1 MIEGIPV
8 AELAYIKLM
17 PSSVAAS
24 GGGTALAIY
33 RKKGADLSAAMES
46 PTDIVNY
53 SGYTVIKEF
62 YNPDYDKQP
71 DNSKA
76 DKRMTLSWNPSL
88 FVAEV
93 NPVIPVIFY
102 NNDQTKR
109 FKIVAEGVTS
119 DGRMLMIE
127 KIIEPGSN

>member
-1 MIEGIPV
+1 
-8 AELAYIKLM
+8 
-17 PSSVAAS
+17 
-24 GGGTALAIY
+24 
-33 RKKGADLSAAMES
+33 MES